1 MKNLFL
7 ITHYLFFFV
16 LFLSVC
22 IFSEDTTE
30 QNNKKNSFVLIAV
43 IGMALFAF
51 VIAGVFDGSGF
62 QSPDPIGKVNGEEL
76 SITDFRN
83 QMDVLKKSYNFND
96 LQALTTAWDESIRTE
111 LLEQEINE
119 LGIGSSVDHLE
130 YFLSQSPSFSS
141 DQRFLNDA
149 GLFDVNKFS
158 NFIAELKEIN
168 PQSYTQWSIQENQF
182 NQQIKVNT
190 YLNLVASGLN
200 STFFE
205 GKKQFENSNAIAD
218 ISFIKIPYSTISDSL
233 ITVKNSEIS
242 KYIKEN
248 PDDYEQKSTR
258 GINYVI
264 FSESPSKQDEL
275 ELRSKINSLL
285 NERVEYNQVSKL
297 NETLPGFLS
306 TTDLELFLSENSDI
320 AFDSI
325 YRPKGYFS
333 SDHAQMIFNLNNN
346 NTYGPYVDG
355 DFLKISKMLNKK
367 KNGNVRASHILI
379 SYNGAQGASPQI
391 TRTKNEARSEANRI
405 LRLVRSNPNNFSS
418 LALDLSDG
426 PSKSNGGDLGFFQE
440 GTMVKPF
447 NDYVF
452 SNRVGRIGL
461 VETDFGFHVIKIAAK
476 EDVVLVGTLALKNI
490 PSERTSD
497 SIFNIA
503 SKFEIDLANTID
515 INQTASNLDFEVKS
529 LSSIGELDHDLPNM
543 ENQRRLVQWLFN
555 EETNVD
561 DYKRFDLSSGGY
573 VIVQLTEK
581 IEEGLMSPGLASL
594 SVLPIL
600 KNKKKAK
607 IIIDNNKKFKSLEEL
622 ASSNELE
629 IINVSALNQSTP
641 IVAQAGFEPKI
652 IGTAFGLDIDGVSSL
667 FEGETGVYMI
677 KLNNIKNAEDVD
689 SYSAFE
695 NQITNKLRTNLDFN
709 VIQSLKKSAEI
720 SDNRKEYY

>member
-1 MKNLFL
+1 MAILGNLR
-7 ITHYLFFFV
+7 
-16 LFLSVC
+16 
-22 IFSEDTTE
+22 
-30 QNNKKNSFVLIAV
+30 KNSFVLIAV

-96 LQALTTAWDESIRTE
+96 LQALTTAWDESIRGK
-111 LLEQEINE
+111 LIEQEIND

-149 GLFDVNKFS
+149 GIFDVNKFS
-158 NFIAELKEIN
+158 NFIAELKELN
-168 PQSYTQWSIQENQF
+168 PQSYIQWSNQENQF
-182 NQQIKVNT
+182 NQQIKTNT

-205 GKKQFENSNAIAD
+205 GKIQFANTNATAD
-218 ISFIKIPYSTISDSL
+218 ISFVKIPYSTINDS
-233 ITVKNSEIS
+233 IVSVKNSEIS

-248 PDDYEQKSTR
+248 PDEYEQKTTR
-258 GINYVI
+258 AISYVL
-264 FSESPSKQDEL
+264 FSEFPSKQDEL
-275 ELRSKINSLL
+275 DLRSKINSLL
-285 NERVEYNQVSKL
+285 NDREEYNQVSKL
-297 NETLPGFLS
+297 NEKLPGFLS
-306 TTDLELFLSENSDI
+306 TSDLEFFLSENSDMPY
-320 AFDSI
+320 DSI

-333 SDHAQMIFNLNNN
+333 SEHAQMIFNLDNS
-346 NTYGPYVDG
+346 NTYGPYIDG
-355 DFLKISKMLNKK
+355 EFLKISKMLNKK
-367 KNGNVRASHILI
+367 NNGNVRASHILI

-391 TRTKNEARSEANRI
+391 KRTKNEARTEANRI
-405 LRLVRSNPNNFSS
+405 LRLARSNPDNFSS
-418 LALDLSDG
+418 FALDFSDG

-440 GTMVKPF
+440 GAMVQPF

-452 SNRVGRIGL
+452 SNRVGSIGL
-461 VETDFGFHVIKIAAK
+461 VETDFGFHVIKVVAK

-503 SKFEIDLANTID
+503 SKFEIDLANSND
-515 INQTASNLDFEVKS
+515 ISQTATNLDFDVKS

-555 EETNVD
+555 EDTNVND
-561 DYKRFDLSSGGY
+561 FKRFDLSRGGY

-581 IEEGLMSPGLASL
+581 NEEGLMSPGLASL
-594 SVLPIL
+594 SILPIL

-607 IIIDNNKKFKSLEEL
+607 IIIDNNKKYNNLEEL
-622 ASSNELE
+622 ASNNNLE
-629 IINVSALNQSTP
+629 IQNVSALNQSTP
-641 IVAQAGFEPKI
+641 IVAQAGFEPKV
-652 IGTAFGLDIDGVSSL
+652 IGTAFGLEVDGVSNL

-677 KLNNIKNAEDVD
+677 RLNNLKNADKIE

-695 NQITNKLRTNLDFN
+695 NQLTNKRRTNLDFN
-709 VIQSLKKSAEI
+709 IVQSLKKSAEI
-720 SDNRKEYY
+720 SDNRSEYY

>member
-1 MKNLFL
+1 MAILGNLR
-7 ITHYLFFFV
+7 
-16 LFLSVC
+16 
-22 IFSEDTTE
+22 
-30 QNNKKNSFVLIAV
+30 KNSFVLIAV

-96 LQALTTAWDESIRTE
+96 LQALTTAWDESVRVKLI
-111 LLEQEINE
+111 EQEINN

-149 GLFDVNKFS
+149 GIFDVNKFS
-158 NFIAELKEIN
+158 NFIAELKELN
-168 PQSYTQWSIQENQF
+168 PQSYIQWSNQENQF
-182 NQQIKVNT
+182 NQQIKTNT

-205 GKKQFENSNAIAD
+205 GKTQFTNTNATAD
-218 ISFIKIPYSTISDSL
+218 ISFVKIPYSTISDSL
-233 ITVKNSEIS
+233 ISVKNSEIS

-248 PDDYEQKSTR
+248 PDEYEQKSTR
-258 GINYVI
+258 AISYVL
-264 FSESPSKQDEL
+264 FSEFPSKQDEL
-275 ELRSKINSLL
+275 DLRSKMNSLL
-285 NERVEYNQVSKL
+285 NEREEYNQVSKL
-297 NETLPGFLS
+297 NEKLPGFLS
-306 TTDLELFLSENSDI
+306 TSDLEFFLGENSDI
-320 AFDSI
+320 PYDSI

-333 SDHAQMIFNLNNN
+333 SEHAQMIFNLDNN
-346 NTYGPYVDG
+346 NTYGPYIDG
-355 DFLKISKMLNKK
+355 EFLKISKMLNKK
-367 KNGNVRASHILI
+367 NNGNVRASHILI

-391 TRTKNEARSEANRI
+391 TRTKNEARTEANRI
-405 LRLVRSNPNNFSS
+405 LRLARSNPDNFSS
-418 LALDLSDG
+418 FALDFSDG

-440 GTMVKPF
+440 GAMVQPF

-461 VETDFGFHVIKIAAK
+461 VETDFGFHVIKVVAK
-476 EDVVLVGTLALKNI
+476 EDVVLVGTLGLKNI

-497 SIFNIA
+497 SIFNVA
-503 SKFEIDLANTID
+503 SKFEIDLANSND
-515 INQTASNLDFEVKS
+515 ISQTATNLDFDVKS

-555 EETNVD
+555 EDTNVND
-561 DYKRFDLSSGGY
+561 FKRFDLSRGGY

-581 IEEGLMSPGLASL
+581 NEEGLMSPGLASL

-607 IIIDNNKKFKSLEEL
+607 IIIDNNKKYDNLEEL
-622 ASSNELE
+622 ASNNNLE
-629 IINVSALNQSTP
+629 IQNVSALNQSTP
-641 IVAQAGFEPKI
+641 IVAQAGFEPKV
-652 IGTAFGLDIDGVSSL
+652 IGTAFGLEVEGVSSL

-677 KLNNIKNAEDVD
+677 RLNNLKNADEIE

-695 NQITNKLRTNLDFN
+695 NQLTNKRRTNLDFN
-709 VIQSLKKSAEI
+709 IVQSLKKSAEI
-720 SDNRKEYY
+720 SDNRSEYY